1 MATILFRTLI
11 IYLMLILTMR
21 LMGKRQIG
29 ELEVTDLVTTLLIS
43 EIAALPITNQEIPV
57 IFAIIPMITLLVL
70 EVLSSWILI
79 RFPKMRALVSAS
91 PTIIIQR
98 GRLDQHAL
106 RELRISLEEL
116 MSEIRQTGLTAL
128 DQVECAILE
137 KNGKLT
143 VLPKA
148 QYAPPTAEE
157 LGMKAP
163 QDELM
168 HIVFY
173 NGNFS
178 NAGLRLVGKNKAWLL
193 RELDRRGLSTA
204 ELFCVTANDQGRLF
218 WLHKEK
224 KKK

>member
-1 MATILFRTLI
+1 MAKI
-11 IYLMLILTMR
+11 
-21 LMGKRQIG
+21 KAAVIG
-29 ELEVTDLVTTLLIS
+29 CGSIS
-43 EIAALPITNQEIPV
+43 PMHLD
-57 IFAIIPMITLLVL
+57 AI
-70 EVLSSWILI
+70 S
-79 RFPKMRALVSAS
+79 
-91 PTIIIQR
+91 
-98 GRLDQHAL
+98 
-106 RELRISLEEL
+106 
-116 MSEIRQTGLTAL
+116 AL